1 MEGAK
6 QMIRTVY
13 GFGLK
18 SQLGISGRPPACCED
33 AEDLKAATN
42 NNYWFNMHWAL
53 WSTSHCDTSICYF
66 TLGSNRINDIQHF
79 TKSDQKQIDNKQ
91 M

>member
-42 NNYWFNMHWAL
+42 NNY
-53 WSTSHCDTSICYF
+53 
-66 TLGSNRINDIQHF
+66 
-79 TKSDQKQIDNKQ
+79 
-91 M
+91 